1 MHELDNDIKCNQMSW
16 PNIPG
21 WIHSLFFSIMTSQR
35 KWKEPFFLVL
45 LLVLVK
51 ITRYLKK
58 LTDIFEK
65 KLFAASISACPLLF
79 SFHEANCQVHSEF
92 RTDGCYVKL

>member
-1 MHELDNDIKCNQMSW
+1 MSW

-65 KLFAASISACPLLF
+65 NFLLLVSQPALYYFLFMKPTAKSIL
-79 SFHEANCQVHSEF
+79 SFGRMAVM
-92 RTDGCYVKL
+92 